1 MYGYIQDGFLYGNL
15 NAKAPLVHVIMTV
28 DKCKKAGASLEKTTI
43 LMELDITG
51 KFLGS
56 QLTSQVACPRLTNT

>member
-1 MYGYIQDGFLYGNL
+1 
-15 NAKAPLVHVIMTV
+15 MTV

-43 LMELDITG
+43 LMELDIVG

-56 QLTSQVACPRLTNT
+56 QLTSQVACPRLTKYIKYMIYILFFILSVVIF